1 MSRSFSSL
9 GGKAQTAEAA
19 VKNLHINKADLT
31 CACARESR
39 RIRKEIETGGK
50 ENLLTILKLHS
61 FWGFC

>member
-31 CACARESR
+31 CARESR

-61 FWGFC
+61 FWGFY